1 VLYLENHEYKEA
13 LQYLEPCVNRQRIL
27 IENIEA
33 KRQQKTSENSE
44 SNGNHSSEKV
54 ENGDSQDNEAET

>member
-13 LQYLEPCVNRQRIL
+13 LHYLEPCVNRQRIL

-33 KRQQKTSENSE
+33 KRQQKASENSE
-44 SNGNHSSEKV
+44 SNGNHSNEKV